1 MRTPGGHVAARRA
14 RPRTP
19 RRAHRAKQA
28 WSKSLTSLAVLG
40 ADGARAAPPHP
51 QPPQTAWVG
60 AQRAGGSLRAHA
72 RRRQVPVHTAAQ
84 QQRILQGRPRPLP
97 AGRLRVAGPGSG
109 RQAGP
114 GHADLRA
121 RLPLLADTALS
132 SCAPCAPCA
141 PPTHTAL
148 RLPIASP
155 CPRKF
160 HFYFSSSYEP
170 RHEPGIRTCSAHRD
184 AAADARATRRRRD
197 GQARDGICGTSRVRR
212 VLRRCGPP
220 RAAQALVRLGDA
232 DPRAAAACA
241 VGDGRRVGGRTRRG
255 SARARM
261 SSRSR
266 RPGAGAL
273 LPGVPAPLALPALRG
288 APWRARRPRL
298 VDRPHLPP
306 PASVQR
312 RRPTACMST
321 GHRRGAVQA
330 DCLSV
335 LDCPVRGCPPYVPQ
349 AWRRAASR
357 RRRRPTR

>member
-1 MRTPGGHVAARRA
+1 MGR
-14 RPRTP
+14 
-19 RRAHRAKQA
+19 
-28 WSKSLTSLAVLG
+28 G
-40 ADGARAAPPHP
+40 A
-51 QPPQTAWVG
+51 
-60 AQRAGGSLRAHA
+60 A
-72 RRRQVPVHTAAQ
+72 RRRQPPRARAAAAGTCPHGGSAAAHPTGTSTPPPGGQ
-84 QQRILQGRPRPLP
+84 AACRRTGQRQTGRSRPCRPSGSPALARRHGALQ
-97 AGRLRVAGPGSG
+97 
-109 RQAGP
+109 
-114 GHADLRA
+114 LRA
-121 RLPLLADTALS
+121 LR
-132 SCAPCAPCA
+132 
-141 PPTHTAL
+141 AL
-148 RLPIASP
+148 RSP
-155 CPRKF
+155 NPHSTPLAYRLAFCPRKF